1 MNTFGSFPGFII
13 PPIIGALTNEKNG
26 VEEWRVMFWISAVVF
41 ISATV
46 LFWLFGSAEIQ
57 PWNDSS
63 QVKVPTL
70 SEEEMQINETTKKD
84 DADNTEA
91 EENERL

>member
-1 MNTFGSFPGFII
+1 
-13 PPIIGALTNEKNG
+13 
-26 VEEWRVMFWISAVVF
+26 MFWISAIVF

-57 PWNDSS
+57 PWNDTTHI
-63 QVKVPTL
+63 KVSTV
-70 SEEEMQINETTKKD
+70 SEEEKRINETTKD
-84 DADNTEA
+84 GIDTET

>member
-1 MNTFGSFPGFII
+1 M
-13 PPIIGALTNEKNG
+13 
-26 VEEWRVMFWISAVVF
+26 EEWRIMFWISAVVF

-46 LFWLFGSAEIQ
+46 LFWLFGSAETQ

-63 QVKVPTL
+63 HIKVPTV
-70 SEEEMQINETTKKD
+70 SEEEKQINETTTKEAID
-84 DADNTEA
+84 TEN

>member
-1 MNTFGSFPGFII
+1 MQ
-13 PPIIGALTNEKNG
+13 NG
-26 VEEWRVMFWISAVVF
+26 VEEWRIMFWISAVVF

-63 QVKVPTL
+63 HAKVPTTTDEEKQIP
-70 SEEEMQINETTKKD
+70 EEERQMTAKDIVTKET
-84 DADNTEA
+84 
-91 EENERL
+91 EENETLSLT

>member
-1 MNTFGSFPGFII
+1 
-13 PPIIGALTNEKNG
+13 
-26 VEEWRVMFWISAVVF
+26 MFWISAIVF

-57 PWNDSS
+57 PWNDTTHT
-63 QVKVPTL
+63 KVPTVA
-70 SEEEMQINETTKKD
+70 EEEKQINEMIKD
-84 DADNTEA
+84 TAIDTET